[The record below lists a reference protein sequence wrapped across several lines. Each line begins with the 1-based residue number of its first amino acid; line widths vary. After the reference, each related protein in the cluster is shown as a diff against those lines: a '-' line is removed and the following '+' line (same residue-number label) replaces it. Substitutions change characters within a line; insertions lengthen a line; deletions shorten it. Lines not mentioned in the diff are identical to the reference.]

1 MADPFLGEIRMFAG
15 VYAPV
20 GWSNCEGQSL
30 AINQNGALY
39 SLLGTYFGGNGTT
52 NFNLPDYRGR
62 VPVGTGNDCGEFY
75 YTGNMGGFETVT
87 LTTENMPKHSHG
99 FRAQSDEGSFPFPVR
114 PGKAYSCAKSAP
126 NPFYSTTSEPPFY
139 GAPNNLKVLADS
151 SVTNSGGGQGHDN
164 TQPSLVMRFAIAIQG
179 AYPSRN

>member
-62 VPVGTGNDCGEFY
+62 VPVGTGNYCGEFY
-75 YTGNMGGFETVT
+75 YTGHTGGLETVT
-87 LTTENMPKHSHG
+87 LTTETMPPHSHS
-99 FRAQSDEGSFPFPVR
+99 FRAQIDEGNTLFPIENSF
-114 PGKAYSCAKSAP
+114 CARSAP
-126 NPFYSTTSEPPFY
+126 SPLYSGAEPPFY
-139 GAPNNLKVLADS
+139 GDPSNLKELGLG
-151 SVTNSGGGQGHDN
+151 SVTNSGGGQSHVN
-164 TQPSLVMRFAIAIQG
+164 TQPSLVMRFAIAMQG
-179 AYPSRN
+179 EYPSRN